1 MKIVMFDNIIL
12 VLMSWIASFK
22 GKNKKYKPSL
32 FPDIESLRSKI
43 KDSFKLPTDDFQLV
57 YEDEDKCEVSL
68 DDEGDFDNI
77 RNAEKLK
84 IVVKCDEKAI

>member
-22 GKNKKYKPSL
+22 GKNKKYKSSL

-68 DDEGDFDNI
+68 DDEGDFDSI